1 MAFPKLKNKHAKAPM
16 FTPKDFLEYQR
27 SRGRY
32 PKFKPPK
39 GVIFCYS
46 RRLLEHILKNHN
58 ATKAEWG
65 YGEFY
70 LLNERKN
77 QIGIIAN
84 FGIGAPVAAT
94 LLEEL
99 IAFGVKKF
107 ISIGEAGALQ
117 KHLKIGDIVVC
128 SKALR
133 DEGTSYHYLKHTR
146 YACASR
152 EMTKKIRETLEKLN
166 QKYSVGTSWTIDAPY
181 RETAAEARQ
190 YQKEG
195 IATVEMEAAALFA
208 IAQYRK
214 ADMGAIFIISDS
226 LAELEWEPKFHLTDS
241 GGWEILFKLA
251 KEVLL
256 TC

>member
-1 MAFPKLKNKHAKAPM
+1 MVFPKLKNKHAKAPM
-16 FTPKDFLEYQR
+16 FTPKDFLKYQR

-46 RRLLEHILKNHN
+46 RRLLGYILKNHN
-58 ATKAEWG
+58 ATKTKWFCDD
-65 YGEFY
+65 FY
-70 LLNERKN
+70 LLNEAKN

-84 FGIGAPVAAT
+84 FGIGAPVAVT

-107 ISIGEAGALQ
+107 VSIGEAGALQ
-117 KHLKIGDIVVC
+117 RHLKIGDIVVC
-128 SKALR
+128 NKALR

-146 YACASR
+146 YAYASR
-152 EMTKKIRETLEKLN
+152 EMTEKIRKTLEKLN
-166 QKYSVGTSWTIDAPY
+166 QKYTVGASWTTDAPY
-181 RETAAEARQ
+181 RETVAEARQ

-195 IATVEMEAAALFA
+195 IATVEMEAAGLFA
-208 IAQYRK
+208 VAQYRK
-214 ADMGAIFIISDS
+214 ADIGAIFIVSDS
-226 LAELEWEPKFHLTDS
+226 LAGLRWKPKFHLTGR
-241 GGWEILFKLA
+241 GGWKILFKLA